1 MKMFFAVFF
10 AIFAAVG
17 VIYVIYARQQVE
29 ERRERIKDWLLQRY
43 IPPFSLPLPPAQAK
57 TLRGNLAVV
66 IVQAVRVNTPRGE
79 VIVPRGTRLRL
90 ISETADHFLVDYDGY
105 SVPVP
110 LVRQLGIAN
119 EARSSSQRERDVVA
133 SLLRRRR
140 GRNRR
145 RRLTRLI

>member
-1 MKMFFAVFF
+1 
-10 AIFAAVG
+10 

-29 ERRERIKDWLLQRY
+29 ERRERIQRLVAPTVY
-43 IPPFSLPLPPAQAK
+43 SSVFTPTPTPAQAK
-57 TLRGNLAVV
+57 TLRGDLAVV

-110 LVRQLGIAN
+110 I
-119 EARSSSQRERDVVA
+119 SSATRNSQ
-133 SLLRRRR
+133 
-140 GRNRR
+140 
-145 RRLTRLI
+145 